1 MRTYIGIAIGVL
13 GLILALYLGIWVLF
27 IGGIVQV
34 INAVKGDVNAL
45 SIALGLLRM
54 MSAFAVGFF
63 TFLFIGV
70 IGTVVAGN

>member
-1 MRTYIGIAIGVL
+1 MKKYIGVAIGVL
-13 GLILALYLGIWVLF
+13 GLIFALYLGGWVLF

-34 INAVKGDVNAL
+34 INAVKEDVNAL
-45 SIALGLLRM
+45 LITLGLLRM
-54 MSAFAVGFF
+54 VSASVVGFF

>member
-34 INAVKGDVNAL
+34 INAVKEDVNAL
-45 SIALGLLRM
+45 LITLGLLRM
-54 MSAFAVGFF
+54 VSASVVGFF